1 VAKIRQ
7 NPVPEWTFV
16 PPLRVSNPKR
26 RVQAVLTQRRAAKI
40 AAVNATR
47 NVLLAMFASAISA
60 FLPTAKSTRIAPMA

>member
-1 VAKIRQ
+1 
-7 NPVPEWTFV
+7 
-16 PPLRVSNPKR
+16 
-26 RVQAVLTQRRAAKI
+26 VQAVLTQRRAAKI